1 MSYRS
6 MTVCFDNSANFTRL
20 LDFSLSL
27 AARNHAHLTGLHISP
42 ASAIVSDPYVVWA
55 PMMVEWE
62 EATKE
67 KQEQARLAFEIEARK
82 ADVPTKFFVCR
93 STEMQEV
100 IAHARASDL
109 VIVGQANFTDKEG
122 DFSSQLPESFVIKV
136 GRPVLFMPAVGEARK
151 SFDTILVAWDGGRE
165 AARAIA
171 DAMPFLVRAKLVKV
185 VTVLRRSAQTKE
197 LPDVDIAAYLAR
209 HDVRVDV
216 ARDEN
221 IHIAT
226 EDCLL
231 SQAKECRADL
241 LVMGAYGHNR
251 FTELVFGG
259 VTRSIIREMT
269 LPVLMSH

>member
-27 AARNHAHLTGLHISP
+27 AARHHAHLTGVHISP

-62 EATKE
+62 EAAKE
-67 KQEQARLAFEIEARK
+67 RQLQARATFENGASK
-82 ADVPTKFFVCR
+82 ADVQSDFFVCR
-93 STEMQEV
+93 STDLHEV
-100 IAHARASDL
+100 IARARASDL
-109 VIVGQANFTDKEG
+109 IIAGQAKAESKEDDYG
-122 DFSSQLPESFVIKV
+122 SLLPESLVIKL
-136 GRPVLFMPAVGEARK
+136 GRPILFLPQNSEIRK
-151 SFDTILVAWDGGRE
+151 NFDTVIVAWDGGRE
-165 AARAIA
+165 AARAVA
-171 DAMPFLVRAKLVKV
+171 DALPFLMRAKLVKV
-185 VTVLRRSAQTKE
+185 LSVARRSLVGQE
-197 LPDVDIAAYLAR
+197 LPDVDIANYLAR

-221 IHIAT
+221 IHIT
-226 EDCLL
+226 TQDCLL

-251 FTELVFGG
+251 FSEIVFGG
-259 VTRSIIREMT
+259 VTHAIMREMS